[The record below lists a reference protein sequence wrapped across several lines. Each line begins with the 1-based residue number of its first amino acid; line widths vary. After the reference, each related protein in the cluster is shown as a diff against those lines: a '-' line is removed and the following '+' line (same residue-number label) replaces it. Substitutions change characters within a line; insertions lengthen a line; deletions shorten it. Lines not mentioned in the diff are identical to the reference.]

1 MKNYMSMMLAVL
13 GQGASKRNIRILLR
27 FLLVLVSLITAYSII
42 FHFIMEW
49 EGQRYSWITGF
60 YWTLTV
66 MSTLGFGDITF
77 HTDLGRIFSII
88 VLLTGMVFMLTLL
101 PFTFIQFFYAPWM
114 EAQTAARVQREL
126 PEDTKDHVILIH
138 DDEVARTL
146 IRMLQKYQYPY
157 ALLVNDIGKALA
169 PQDEDINIV
178 FGDFD
183 DPATYEKLRLKNAAL
198 LAATGTDIANTA
210 AVSAA
215 RGVDEDVEIL
225 ATVKDKDS
233 IDILTLAGANR
244 VLRLGEMM
252 GEALA
257 RRLMAGG
264 SVSQVVGTFDELLI
278 AEAPAAETD
287 LVDKTV
293 RESGL
298 REKAHVNIVGLWERG
313 DFFPPDP
320 DAKITRNTVLLLAGS
335 RAQLDEF
342 DRLFPASPAVQGP
355 IVVLGGGR
363 VGRATG
369 RGLARRGLDYR
380 IVEKIPERVPDDP
393 HYVLGS
399 AADIEVLNTA
409 GIMECP
415 AVVITTHD
423 DDLNVYLTIYCR
435 KLRPDIQII
444 TRATRERIVGTLHRA
459 GADYVMSYASM
470 GAGTI
475 FNLLKRSDVLMVTE
489 GLSLFRIEVPDDLA
503 GKSVDECAIREKTG
517 CTVVA
522 VQKNGSL
529 QINPGPGQVLSQD
542 AEIVLIGGVEAEKE
556 FLERFAGQ

>member
-13 GQGASKRNIRILLR
+13 GQGASKRNISILIR
-27 FLLVLVSLITAYSII
+27 FLLVLFGLITTFSII
-42 FHFIMEW
+42 FHVIMEW
-49 EGQRYSWITGF
+49 EGQSYSWITGF

-77 HTDLGRIFSII
+77 QTDFGRIFSIV
-88 VLLTGMVFMLTLL
+88 VLLSGMLFMLTLL

-114 EAQTAARVQREL
+114 EAQSAARVQREL
-126 PEDTKDHVILIH
+126 PEETKNHVILTH

-146 IRMLQKYQYPY
+146 IRMLRKYKYPY
-157 ALLVNDIGKALA
+157 VLLVDEIGKAIA
-169 PQDEDINIV
+169 PQDEGVNIV
-178 FGDFD
+178 YGELD
-183 DPATYEKLRLKNAAL
+183 DPATYRKVRINNAAL
-198 LAATGTDIANTA
+198 LAVTGEDIENTA
-210 AVSAA
+210 VISAA
-215 RGVDEDVEIL
+215 RGVDEKVAIL
-225 ATVKDKDS
+225 TTVKDKDS

-252 GEALA
+252 GEALS

-264 SVSQVVGTFDELLI
+264 AVSQVVGTFDQLLI
-278 AEAPAAETD
+278 AEAPAVETD
-287 LVDKTV
+287 LVGKTV

-298 REKAHVNIVGLWERG
+298 RERANVNIVGLWERG
-313 DFFPPDP
+313 VFTPADP
-320 DAKITRNTVLLLAGS
+320 DKEITKNTVLLLAGS
-335 RAQLDEF
+335 REQLDQF
-342 DRLFPASPAVQGP
+342 DRIYPASTDSEAP
-355 IVVLGGGR
+355 IVILGGGR

-399 AADIEVLNTA
+399 AADIDILNKA

-415 AVVITTHD
+415 AVVITTHE

-435 KLRPDIQII
+435 KLCPDIQII
-444 TRATRERIVGTLHRA
+444 TRATREKIVGTLHHA

-470 GAGTI
+470 GANTI

-489 GLSLFRIEVPDDLA
+489 GLSLFRIEVPEDLA
-503 GKSVDECAIREKTG
+503 GKTIGDCAIREKTG

-522 VQKNGSL
+522 VQRNGSMD
-529 QINPGPGQVLSQD
+529 INPGPEKVLPPDS
-542 AEIVLIGGVEAEKE
+542 EMVLIGGVEAEKH
-556 FLERFAGQ
+556 FLEKYAHE

>member
-1 MKNYMSMMLAVL
+1 MKNFMSMLLALV
-13 GQGASKRNIRILLR
+13 GHGATKRNIRVLIR
-27 FLLVLVSLITAYSII
+27 FLVVLVGLITAYSII

-77 HTDLGRIFSII
+77 QTDLGRIFSIV
-88 VLLTGMVFMLTLL
+88 VLLSGMLFMLTLL

-114 EAQTAARVQREL
+114 EAQSAARVQRAL
-126 PEDTKDHVILIH
+126 PEEIEDHVILTH

-157 ALLVNDIGKALA
+157 VLLVNDIGKALA
-169 PQDEDINIV
+169 PQDEDINMV
-178 FGDFD
+178 FGDLD
-183 DPATYEKLRLKNAAL
+183 DPATYRSVRLENASL

-210 AVSAA
+210 VISAA

-252 GEALA
+252 GEALS

-264 SVSQVVGTFDELLI
+264 AVSQVVGTFDELLI

-287 LVDKTV
+287 LVGKTV

-298 REKAHVNIVGLWERG
+298 REKANVNIVGLWERG
-313 DFFPPDP
+313 VFAPADP
-320 DAKITRNTVLLLAGS
+320 DTTITKNTVLLLAGS
-335 RAQLDEF
+335 RDQLDEF
-342 DRLFPASPAVQGP
+342 DGLFPGSDDPQSP
-355 IVVLGGGR
+355 IVILGGGR

-380 IVEKIPERVPDDP
+380 IVEKVPEMVPDDP

-399 AADIEVLNTA
+399 AADIDVLNKA

-444 TRATRERIVGTLHRA
+444 TRATREKIVGTLHHA

-470 GAGTI
+470 GANTI

-489 GLSLFRIEVPDDLA
+489 GLSLFRIEVPVDLA
-503 GKSVDECAIREKTG
+503 GKAVGDCAIRESTG
-517 CTVVA
+517 CTIVA
-522 VQKNGSL
+522 VQKNGL
-529 QINPGPGQVLSQD
+529 MEINPGPGITLD
-542 AEIVLIGGVEAEKE
+542 PTGEIVLIGGVEAEKE
-556 FLERFAGQ
+556 FFETFT

>member
-1 MKNYMSMMLAVL
+1 MKNFMSLLLSVA
-13 GQGASKRNIRILLR
+13 GSGASKRNIQTLVR
-27 FLLVLVSLITAYSII
+27 FLLVLAGLITIYSVI

-49 EGQRYSWITGF
+49 EGQSYSWITGF

-77 HTDLGRIFSII
+77 HTDVGRIFSIV
-88 VLLTGMVFMLTLL
+88 VLLTGMLFMLTLL

-114 EAQTAARVQREL
+114 EAQSAARVQREL
-126 PEDTKDHVILIH
+126 PEDTKDHVILTH

-157 ALLVNDIGKALA
+157 VLLVNDIAKALA
-169 PQDEDINIV
+169 PQDENINMV
-178 FGDFD
+178 YGDLD
-183 DPATYEKLRLKNAAL
+183 DPATYRSVRLENASL
-198 LAATGTDIANTA
+198 LAASGSDIVNTA
-210 AVSAA
+210 VISAA

-252 GEALA
+252 GDALS

-264 SVSQVVGTFDELLI
+264 AVSQVVGTFDELLI

-287 LVDKTV
+287 LVGKSV

-298 REKAHVNIVGLWERG
+298 REKANVNIVGLWERG
-313 DFFPPDP
+313 VFAPADP
-320 DAKITRNTVLLLAGS
+320 QAEITKNTVLLLAGS
-335 RAQLDEF
+335 RDQLDEF
-342 DRLFPASPAVQGP
+342 DHLYPASGSALAP
-355 IVVLGGGR
+355 IVILGGGR

-369 RGLARRGLDYR
+369 KGLAKRGLDYR

-399 AADIEVLNTA
+399 AADIDVLNKA
-409 GIMECP
+409 GINECP

-444 TRATRERIVGTLHRA
+444 TRASREKIVGTLHHA

-470 GAGTI
+470 GANTI

-489 GLSLFRIEVPDDLA
+489 GLSLFRIEVPEDLA
-503 GKSVDECAIREKTG
+503 GKTVADCAIRESTG
-517 CTVVA
+517 CTIVA
-522 VQKNGSL
+522 VQRNGTL
-529 QINPGPGQVLSQD
+529 ETNPGPGEVLPSD
-542 AEIVLIGGVEAEKE
+542 CEIVLIGGVEAEKE
-556 FLERFAGQ
+556 FLERFARE

>member
-1 MKNYMSMMLAVL
+1 MKNFTSMLLALV
-13 GQGASKRNIRILLR
+13 GQGATKRNIRVLIR
-27 FLLVLVSLITAYSII
+27 FLLVLIGLITVYSII

-77 HTDLGRIFSII
+77 QTDLGRIFSIV
-88 VLLTGMVFMLTLL
+88 VLLSGMLFMLTLL

-114 EAQTAARVQREL
+114 EAQTAARVQRAL
-126 PEDTKDHVILIH
+126 PEDTKDHVILTH

-157 ALLVNDIGKALA
+157 VLLVNDMGKALA
-169 PQDEDINIV
+169 PQDEDINMV
-178 FGDFD
+178 FGDLD
-183 DPATYEKLRLKNAAL
+183 DPATYRSVRLENASL
-198 LAATGTDIANTA
+198 LAATGSDIANTA
-210 AVSAA
+210 VISAA

-252 GEALA
+252 GEALS

-264 SVSQVVGTFDELLI
+264 AVSQVVGAFDELLI

-287 LVDKTV
+287 LVGKTV

-298 REKAHVNIVGLWERG
+298 REKANVNIVGLWERG
-313 DFFPPDP
+313 VFAPADP
-320 DAKITRNTVLLLAGS
+320 DTTITRNTVLLLAGS
-335 RAQLDEF
+335 RDQLDEF
-342 DRLFPASPAVQGP
+342 DHLFPGSDDPQSP
-355 IVVLGGGR
+355 IVILGGGR

-380 IVEKIPERVPDDP
+380 IVEKVPEMVPDDP

-399 AADIEVLNTA
+399 AADIDVLNKA

-444 TRATRERIVGTLHRA
+444 TRATREKIVGTLHHA

-470 GAGTI
+470 GANTI

-489 GLSLFRIEVPDDLA
+489 GLSLFRIEVPEDLA
-503 GKSVDECAIREKTG
+503 GKSVGDCAIRESTG
-517 CTVVA
+517 CTIVA
-522 VQKNGSL
+522 VQKNGL
-529 QINPGPGQVLSQD
+529 MEINPGPGITLD
-542 AEIVLIGGVEAEKE
+542 PTGEIVLIGGVEAEKE
-556 FLERFAGQ
+556 FLETFT